1 MEKSNTEDDK
11 ISLQSKE
18 SVVEPEFIPTFEDNI
33 IKLKHSFGYDCKRLY
48 NMVLIDNDTL
58 VFASGTYI
66 HYFSISK
73 REVTFRST
81 VFGCGIGFITK
92 NYHRDYQNFLTIAE
106 NGPNAT
112 VFIYEYPSHNI
123 HVKLEGAAKQQFT
136 CGSYN
141 YTGEIFASQAGY
153 PDYMLTIWNWQKAE
167 IILRSK
173 AFQNDVLHI
182 HFSQFNPI
190 LLVSCGLS
198 HIKFWKMSHTF
209 TGLKLQGDLGRFGKT
224 DFSDIYAVFMLPDE
238 NVISGCEWGN
248 MLLWEGG
255 LIKFEICRKGR
266 RKCHTKPI
274 VRITM
279 NNGEVTTVG
288 MDGYVRIW
296 FWDTVDLADPPDED
310 RFVEIEPIFEFYVG
324 ECEIRMIQ
332 KIKLFDDNDYGHYA
346 LDGGGGIWYC
356 DLNTSDIPNDSY
368 KLYSCHGGKVV
379 AAQTSPVSPHL
390 MTLGDDGRLL
400 VYDYVFEK
408 IILEKK
414 FQSKGTDLIWFNPNV
429 SQSSMELVASFEDG
443 LIRQIYLDLTKANK
457 PTIYLIKPIKAH
469 TAAVTK
475 MTVNSLNTLLLT
487 GSADHSIFMYS
498 LAEKKDNFINLRPIG
513 FIEFSAVPNCFYWKD
528 PNHTILIGC
537 KTGEVYEYKLP
548 TEVTEEQT
556 FLSYNLT
563 VKSEIKVT
571 KFVSVK
577 SAIRRELKRSATKK
591 RKERKKQRKLAEI
604 EKLKA
609 ANPGLQIDMEQALA
623 DSEPEEEEEPLHI
636 PAVPNPVLWIRYT
649 TDNTIWVS
657 MGGYDA
663 GYIYELS
670 IGANQPVRST
680 IIYEGD
686 DLEIHSYLDIEDY
699 LLFGMVNGKI
709 RINRKNPND
718 FTDLR
723 NYRLLNM
730 HDPLNGNIPCLIL
743 NHNGSYLFTIGHDSN
758 VFVYEW
764 FGPQVTVEAPKTVL
778 LMPKKVIPAEDINDP
793 DYPSLEQEK
802 IYAEIKRQEEAAA
815 AHDRKILADIA
826 ILQKKFDD
834 LLRENEVM
842 HEDLRIS
849 HRDLLLDERITNQ
862 IKGELQAELDDV
874 REDLAYDLEVA
885 QVGKQKLFDYFF
897 KKLDHIPIKI
907 SGIGENLELYTFRV
921 ERLDENF
928 EAIKADIEE
937 RLRLEALKRMP
948 VQLMSAEEKE
958 ESMPEPATETFFF
971 GRDPNKII
979 PRFSRKM
986 LRLLRSYRSRQ
997 WYEVERTFHWEKM
1010 IKQKPDPNRN
1020 HPDDDRKIQEAEKNI
1035 GDYKLKTEPEYEPQS
1050 FETLTWK
1057 YKEIVTLR
1065 ERLNEIISNFN
1076 EKVFK
1081 LREEKKELYKVLEQ
1095 QRKRLEEI
1103 HKYLPQKNRKKLMEI
1118 PAINMDEEWPELNII
1133 EHCNPGCNIEIK
1145 DILYLDKTV
1154 ENLLPQP
1161 QPPPPKV
1168 KATISQEALHEL
1180 EKYLALDIK
1189 NVECFPDG
1197 LELIDELQKLPHQ
1210 ADPLY
1215 YDATGDKPSPW
1226 LIEIRYRWLM
1236 DLMVEQEGIIHS
1248 IHTSV
1253 RLFNSRLQELQNERL
1268 HIKFEVEF
1276 MTSYLIALNQE
1287 LYILRD
1293 SEEIENKLLN
1303 NAEEAMKT
1311 RNQAQ
1316 ATINNL
1322 NRQIDDARKNCDR
1335 INEQITSV
1343 QTKFMNTIKGHKFF
1357 DFLRRIFKKKWRPPK
1372 APKGPDESSESSSE
1386 DESTSED
1393 EGDTKSIDSGD
1404 MTTIVLDET
1413 HCPSGLE
1420 RNMYDLAF
1428 QLRAD
1433 RHHLEHSLADSLKLI
1448 DIKKEEVKQA
1458 QKVMKHHTDI
1468 YVQENQT
1475 LLEFRRK
1482 RQQELNKVYVSV
1494 ILHMHQ
1500 IQHFRDGEDFRDLR
1514 KAVLFDSTIIMD
1526 LQERV
1531 DQLNLE
1537 TLETK
1542 RLHRINIVHLRRMN
1556 TDIKFMRSEIT
1567 RLEEE
1572 IRQEMMKKFGMV
1584 IDLDELEEEVLRKYV
1599 FDLETT
1605 AEDELRLLELE
1616 MAKKKKELA
1625 LAQEELIVETQKNSD
1640 KLNILSVLTEENT
1653 FLEKVLIDQEKNYE
1667 KWLKPPNLNFDRDIE
1682 KLLVIDREQKEQIKF
1697 LEREICTLR
1706 MKSKPLQIDGETE
1719 ATEVVTHQE
1728 IIPNDDFQPC
1738 PEMFNAEA
1746 FQSRLVPDDFLMERC
1761 QKVVQKL
1768 FMQHFGKMT
1777 SKENVRRYAYKV
1789 ARYLGQA
1796 TYSFEGIV
1804 TDNIMDCVI
1813 DNLQT
1818 LIPKKYLMLLSREDL
1833 QKMFHEILGV
1843 FDYERS
1849 DVNTEDVVSGIYDNA
1864 KLAMNQSAGILNKT
1878 QFILIHMF
1886 KELIEILPLEE
1897 FQSDDTV
1904 QFIVDNLKKE
1914 SYIDARG
1921 INIEGLVDQVVE
1933 YAKANLLDTI
1943 TAIPIRQL
1951 AVRVQKEYAKR
1962 KPLNSIEVK
1971 CSLGSVHS
1979 VSVKSKDKSQSN

>member
-1 MEKSNTEDDK
+1 MEKTNQKEDE
-11 ISLQSKE
+11 ISLHSNESEKE
-18 SVVEPEFIPTFEDNI
+18 PDFTPTFRADI
-33 IKLKHSFGYDCKRLY
+33 IKLKHSFGYDCKRLF
-48 NMVLIDNDTL
+48 NMVLIDDDTL

-66 HYFSISK
+66 HYFCISK
-73 REVTFRST
+73 KEVTFRQS

-92 NYHRDYQNFLTIAE
+92 NYHPDYQGLLTIGE

-112 VFIYEYPSHNI
+112 VFIYEYPSHEVRI
-123 HVKLEGAAKQQFT
+123 KLEGAAKQQFT

-141 YTGEIFASQAGY
+141 YTGELFASQAGY

-173 AFQNDVLHI
+173 AFQNDVLHV

-190 LLVSCGLS
+190 LLVTCGLS
-198 HIKFWKMSHTF
+198 HIKFWKMAKTF

-224 DFSDIYAVFMLPDE
+224 DFSDIYAIYMLDDE

-248 MLLWEGG
+248 MLLWEAG

-266 RKCHTKPI
+266 RPCHTKPI

-296 FWDTVDLADPPDED
+296 FWETVDLADPPDDD

-332 KIKLFDDNDYGHYA
+332 KIKLFDDKDYGYYA
-346 LDGGGGIWYC
+346 LDGDGGIWYC

-390 MTLGDDGRLL
+390 MTLGQDGRLL
-400 VYDYVFEK
+400 VYDYLFEK
-408 IILEKK
+408 MILEKK
-414 FQSKGTDLIWFNPNV
+414 FEAFGTDLIWFSPNV
-429 SQSSMELVASFEDG
+429 SDSSMELVASFEDG
-443 LIRQIYLDLTKANK
+443 FIRHIYLALTQPNKPAIHLIR
-457 PTIYLIKPIKAH
+457 PIKAH
-469 TAAVTK
+469 TAAVTR

-487 GSADHSIFMYS
+487 GSVDHTIFMYDLS
-498 LAEKKDNFINLRPIG
+498 EKKDAFIYLRPMG
-513 FIEFSAVPNCFYWKD
+513 FIEFSAIPNCFYWKD

-537 KTGEVYEYKLP
+537 KTGEVFEYKLP
-548 TEVTEEQT
+548 IEVTEEQT

-563 VKSEIKVT
+563 NKTEIKT
-571 KFVSVK
+571 SKFISIK
-577 SAIRRELKRSATKK
+577 SSIRRDLKRAATKK
-591 RKERKKQRKLAEI
+591 RKDRKKQRKLKEI

-623 DSEPEEEEEPLHI
+623 DSEPDEEEEPLHI

-649 TDNTIWVS
+649 SDNTIWVS

-663 GYIYELS
+663 GYIYELT
-670 IGANQPVRST
+670 IGSNAPVRST
-680 IIYEGD
+680 IIKEGD
-686 DLEIHSYLDIEDY
+686 DIEIHSYLDIEEY
-699 LLFGMVNGKI
+699 LLFGMINGKI
-709 RINRKNPND
+709 RINQKNTND

-723 NYRLLNM
+723 NYRLVNM
-730 HDPLNGNIPCLIL
+730 HDPINGNIPCLIL
-743 NHNGSYLFTIGHDSN
+743 SQDGKFLFSIGYDGN

-764 FGPQVTVEAPKTVL
+764 HGPQVMIEESKNVL
-778 LMPKKVIPAEDINDP
+778 LMPKKVVPAEDINNP
-793 DYPSLEQEK
+793 EYPSLEQEK

-815 AHDRKILADIA
+815 AHDRKVLMDIEV
-826 ILQKKFDD
+826 LQKKFDQ
-834 LLRENEVM
+834 LLLANEAM
-842 HEDLRIS
+842 HDDLRIPQ
-849 HRDLLLDERITNQ
+849 RELLLDERITNQ

-885 QVGKQKLFDYFF
+885 QVGKQKLYDYFF

-907 SGIGENLELYTFRV
+907 SGIGENSFVYTFRV
-921 ERLDENF
+921 ERLDDNF
-928 EAIKADIEE
+928 EIIKADIEE
-937 RLRLEALKRMP
+937 RLRLEALKRVP
-948 VQLMSAEEKE
+948 VQLMLAEEKE

-971 GRDPNKII
+971 GRDPNTII

-986 LRLLRSYRSRQ
+986 LRLLRTYRSRQ
-997 WYEVERTFHWEKM
+997 WYEVERMYHWEKM
-1010 IKQKPDPNRN
+1010 MKQKPDPNRN
-1020 HPDDDRKIQEAEKNI
+1020 HPDDDRKIQEAEKSI
-1035 GDYKLKTEPEYEPQS
+1035 GDYKLKTGTDYEPQS
-1050 FETLTWK
+1050 FETLTFK

-1065 ERLNEIISNFN
+1065 ERLNEIVTQFN
-1076 EKVFK
+1076 DKVLK
-1081 LREEKKELYKVLEQ
+1081 LREEKKELYQFIEQ
-1095 QRKRLEEI
+1095 KSKRLEEI
-1103 HKYLPQKNRKKLMEI
+1103 HSYLPAKNRKFLMNI
-1118 PAINMDEEWPELNII
+1118 PTLNMDEEWPELNMI

-1154 ENLLPQP
+1154 ESLLPK
-1161 QPPPPKV
+1161 PPPPKV
-1168 KATISQEALHEL
+1168 KPTMTQVALHEL

-1189 NVECFPDG
+1189 SVNCFPDG

-1215 YDATGDKPSPW
+1215 YDNSGDTPSPW

-1236 DLMVEQEGIIHS
+1236 DLMMEQEGIL
-1248 IHTSV
+1248 HTV
-1253 RLFNSRLQELQNERL
+1253 HNNIRLFDARLLDLDKERL
-1268 HIKFEVEF
+1268 HTKFEVEF

-1293 SEEIENKLLN
+1293 SEEIENRLLK
-1303 NAEEAMKT
+1303 NAEDAMKT

-1316 ATINNL
+1316 ASINSL
-1322 NRQIDDARKNCDR
+1322 NRQIEELRKNCDR
-1335 INEQITSV
+1335 INEQISSV
-1343 QTKFMNTIKGHKFF
+1343 QVKFMSTTKGHKFF

-1372 APKGPDESSESSSE
+1372 AAKGPDESSESSSE
-1386 DESTSED
+1386 DESTSEEED
-1393 EGDTKSIDSGD
+1393 DSKSIDSAD
-1404 MTTIVLDET
+1404 MTTIILDES

-1420 RNMYDLAF
+1420 KPLYELAF
-1428 QLRAD
+1428 KLRSD
-1433 RHHLEHSLADSLKLI
+1433 RHQLERALDEALREIELKK
-1448 DIKKEEVKQA
+1448 DEVKQA
-1458 QKVMKHHTDI
+1458 QKLMKHHTDI
-1468 YVQENQT
+1468 YTQENET

-1500 IQHFRDGEDFRDLR
+1500 IQHFREGEDYRDLS

-1584 IDLDELEEEVLRKYV
+1584 INLDELEEEVLRKYV
-1599 FDLETT
+1599 FELETT
-1605 AEDELRLLELE
+1605 AEEELRLLELE

-1625 LAQEELIVETQKNSD
+1625 LAQDELIVETQRNSD
-1640 KLNILSVLTEENT
+1640 KLNILAVLTEENSY
-1653 FLEKVLIDQEKNYE
+1653 LEKVLINQEKNYE
-1667 KWLKPPNLNFDRDIE
+1667 KWLKPPNLNLDRDIE
-1682 KLLVIDREQKEQIKF
+1682 KLMVIDREQKKQIKF

-1706 MKSKPLQIDGETE
+1706 MKSKPLQIDGGTET
-1719 ATEVVTHQE
+1719 AEVVIHHE
-1728 IIPNDDFQPC
+1728 MIPSDDVQVC
-1738 PEMFNAEA
+1738 PEIFNADA
-1746 FQSRLVPDDFLMERC
+1746 FQSRLVPDDFIMERC

-1789 ARYLGQA
+1789 TRYLGQA
-1796 TYSFEGIV
+1796 AYSFEGNV
-1804 TDNIMDCVI
+1804 TDNIMDCI
-1813 DNLQT
+1813 IENLQN
-1818 LIPKKYLMLLSREDL
+1818 LIPKKYLMLLCREDL
-1833 QKMFHEILGV
+1833 QKMFNEILGV

-1849 DVNTEDVVSGIYDNA
+1849 DVKTEDVVSGIYDNA
-1864 KLAMNQSAGILNKT
+1864 KKALNQATGVLNKE
-1878 QFILIHMF
+1878 QFILVHMF
-1886 KELIEILPLEE
+1886 KELIEVLPLEE
-1897 FQSDDTV
+1897 FQNDDTV
-1904 QFIVDNLKKE
+1904 HFIVDNLEKE
-1914 SYIDARG
+1914 VSFDGRG
-1921 INIEGLVDQVVE
+1921 INIEGLVDKVVD
-1933 YAKANLLDTI
+1933 YAKSNLLDTI

-1951 AVRVQKEYAKR
+1951 AVRVQKEYLKR
-1962 KPLNSIEVK
+1962 RPSNAIAVR

-1979 VSVKSKDKSQSN
+1979 VSVKSKGKSQSIL